1 MDEFMVKTNS
11 RSELLDISAEL
22 QRLAA
27 QHPQAVSC
35 VVFVPHTTAG
45 VTINENADPDVKSDI
60 LWALGRIVPEAGHF
74 SHREGN
80 SDAHVKASLLGS
92 SVWLPLREGRLDLGV
107 WQTVYLAEFDGPRAR
122 QVKVVFHE

>member
-1 MDEFMVKTNS
+1 MRHVRRGVLHGQGGLRRRRRFR
-11 RSELLDISAEL
+11 RSGGE
-22 QRLAA
+22 R
-27 QHPQAVSC
+27 PVSC

-122 QVKVVFHE
+122 QVKVVFQE